1 MNKLIEALNGNDDD
15 LENYLAKVKLE
26 NFRADV
32 KQLEENSVQKFCA
45 NFLEENKSLFA
56 VD

>member
-26 NFRADV
+26 NFRAEL
-32 KQLEENSVQKFCA
+32 KELQELSIQEFLMSRQK
-45 NFLEENKSLFA
+45 N
-56 VD
+56 